1 MVSVALTTLTRHV
14 LEWQGMRLEKESDRA
29 KCCIKQALEH
39 RRLNDATGML
49 VHGLFSSVSP
59 ANLSGRI
66 SEIFRDLDTD
76 NSGGLDWWVELK
88 LGNIWSWTISSRH
101 KKSHLIFICLFLAC
115 ITAAVTMINFIDK
128 SKRMGMLILASQ
140 RRNRARVCDCGKAP
154 QGHWH
159 FGVAQWVRCR
169 R

>member
-14 LEWQGMRLEKESDRA
+14 LEWQGIRLEKESDRA
-29 KCCIKQALEH
+29 KCCIKQALEQ

-76 NSGGLDWWVELK
+76 NSGGLDW
-88 LGNIWSWTISSRH
+88 
-101 KKSHLIFICLFLAC
+101 
-115 ITAAVTMINFIDK
+115 
-128 SKRMGMLILASQ
+128 
-140 RRNRARVCDCGKAP
+140 
-154 QGHWH
+154 
-159 FGVAQWVRCR
+159 
-169 R
+169 